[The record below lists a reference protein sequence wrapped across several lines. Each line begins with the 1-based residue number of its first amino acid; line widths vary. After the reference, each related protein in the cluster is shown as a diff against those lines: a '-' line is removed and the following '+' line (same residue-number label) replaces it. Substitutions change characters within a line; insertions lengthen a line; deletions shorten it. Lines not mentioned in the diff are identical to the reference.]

1 MNGAERNAVPAK
13 RTWLA
18 RMVEW
23 AFAVAGL
30 LVLSDVRGELPIK
43 PHRLIVAAGLA
54 PPAAG
59 PDLLQWTVFAITA
72 VFLVVRG
79 RKVVTLMKAGWPVVL
94 LVILAAVSVFWS
106 ADPVLSSARV
116 VRIAGTTAFGLFLA
130 SRFTLEDQLR
140 IAASTLGIL
149 ALVSAFLIFAMPG
162 YGKFG
167 PLGWIGIFEWK
178 NFFGR
183 NMVLAM
189 LVFLLLSDFSGRW
202 RVVPIAG
209 TLLCAVLVIGSRSR
223 ASTFTA
229 FASLAAVGVFALAQ
243 RLPEQKRLRAMRAFA
258 IAAVALVLLV
268 ATQAHR
274 LLPYFQGGETLN
286 LRMALWSVL
295 LQKAALHPWFGYGY
309 GAFWRGTAGVS
320 GEVEQIVHFYPYH
333 AHNGFLEIALDLG
346 AIGFLVF
353 LLPLIGYVRRAT
365 RRAMARP
372 LLARLW
378 PLTLLVYL
386 LLINQMY
393 SALMWSNLNWAL
405 YVAAM
410 VSIMASPNGAG
421 AAENS

>member
-1 MNGAERNAVPAK
+1 MPAK
-13 RTWLA
+13 RTWPA
-18 RMVEW
+18 RVVEW

-30 LVLSDVRGELPIK
+30 LVLSDVRELPIM

-79 RKVVTLMKAGWPVVL
+79 RKVLTLMKAGWPVVL

-130 SRFTLEDQLR
+130 SRFTLEGQLR

-167 PLGWIGIFEWK
+167 PFWIGIFAWK

-183 NMVLAM
+183 NMALAM

-202 RVVPIAG
+202 RVVPVAG
-209 TLLCAVLVIGSRSR
+209 TLLCAVLVIGSLSR

-229 FASLAAVGVFALAQ
+229 FASLAAVCVFALAQ
-243 RLPEQKRLRAMRAFA
+243 RLPDQKRLRAMRALA

-274 LLPYFQGGETLN
+274 LLPNFQDGETLN
-286 LRMALWSVL
+286 LRMPLWSVL

-309 GAFWRGTAGVS
+309 GAFWRGNAGVS

-333 AHNGFLEIALDLG
+333 AHNGFLEIVLDLG

-365 RRAMARP
+365 RWAMARP